1 MSQVT
6 WTKTALEGAD
16 NLIEPLMEVN
26 PEAAVRASQSI
37 RQAGDSL
44 RQNPKRGTMVQGA
57 PGVRKLR
64 VPFGQ
69 YGFVIHYAIL
79 YAILEDEVVILRVYH
94 ARQNRPT

>member
-6 WTKTALEGAD
+6 WTKTALNDAD
-16 NLIEPLMEVN
+16 GLVEPLMEMN
-26 PEAAVRASQSI
+26 PDAAVRAAQAI
-37 RQAGDSL
+37 RQAGNGLS
-44 RQNPKRGTMVQGA
+44 QNPKRGTMVQGA

-79 YAILEDEVVILRVYH
+79 EDEVVILRVYH

>member
-6 WTKTALEGAD
+6 WTKTALNDAD
-16 NLIEPLMEVN
+16 ELVEPLMDVN
-26 PEAAVRASQSI
+26 PDAAVRAAQAI
-37 RQAGDSL
+37 RQAGSSL
-44 RQNPKRGTMVQGA
+44 SQNPKRGTMVQGA

-79 YAILEDEVVILRVYH
+79 EDEVVVLRVYH

>member
-1 MSQVT
+1 MSSVT
-6 WTKTALEGAD
+6 WTKTAINDAD
-16 NLIEPLMEVN
+16 TLIEAVMAAN
-26 PEAAVRASQSI
+26 PDAAIRAARAI

-44 RQNPKRGTMVQGA
+44 SQNPKRGPMVQGA

-69 YGFVIHYAIL
+69 YGFVMH